1 MQQRALDGLE
11 LPVDDHHLGDWPS
24 RLRSKMELCPVS
36 EFKMRLICLGSTATG
51 FESCPHRTL
60 RRDEAALAQPARIV
74 LAATL
79 PRLGFYIFLCG
90 CCSHNFVPLQK
101 QSAD

>member
-1 MQQRALDGLE
+1 
-11 LPVDDHHLGDWPS
+11 
-24 RLRSKMELCPVS
+24 
-36 EFKMRLICLGSTATG
+36 MRRICLGSTAMA
-51 FESCPHRTL
+51 L
-60 RRDEAALAQPARIV
+60 RILPGAVNHGRNQAALAQPARIV

-79 PRLGFYIFLCG
+79 PRLGFYVFLCG